1 MAFQMGGIYL
11 EKYGYAMYHAAM
23 EVSNAIN
30 PTIADLKFNYYV
42 LQQLIWVVV
51 ILLLGSLLFI
61 GPWAWPTDESATKE
75 WLQEISE
82 ERGPTYE
89 KFFAPAKANSGNT
102 AQTKTIA
109 EENAAKAGAIADL
122 RKTLAKGEELVVD
135 EYSEPRFPLSAVGIG
150 AGTLALA
157 QLSLFFFG
165 SYSGLGSAL

>member
-61 GPWAWPTDESATKE
+61 GPWVWPTDESATKE

-89 KFFAPAKANSGNT
+89 KFFAVTEGTSSGEANARAT
-102 AQTKTIA
+102 RLA
-109 EENAAKAGAIADL
+109 EL
-122 RKTLAKGEELVVD
+122 RKTLQKEPTAD
-135 EYSEPRFPLSAVGIG
+135 EYFEPRFPLWAVGVG

-157 QLSLFFFG
+157 QLSLFLFG
-165 SYSGLGSAL
+165 SYSGLGSSL

>member
-1 MAFQMGGIYL
+1 MEFQMSGIYL

-51 ILLLGSLLFI
+51 ILLLGSLLFV
-61 GPWAWPTDESATKE
+61 GPWVWPTDESATKE

-82 ERGPTYE
+82 ERGPTYD
-89 KFFAPAKANSGNT
+89 KFFSSDSSTTKEEST
-102 AQTKTIA
+102 ARGARLA
-109 EENAAKAGAIADL
+109 EL
-122 RKTLAKGEELVVD
+122 RKTLQKEVAPD
-135 EYSEPRFPLSAVGIG
+135 EYAEPRFPLWAVGVG

-157 QLSLFFFG
+157 QLSLFLFG
-165 SYSGLGSAL
+165 SYSGLGSSL

>member
-11 EKYGYAMYHAAM
+11 EEYGYAMYHAAM

-51 ILLLGSLLFI
+51 ILLLGSLLFV
-61 GPWAWPTDESATKE
+61 GPWVWPTDESATKE

-82 ERGPTYE
+82 ERGPTFE
-89 KFFAPAKANSGNT
+89 KFFSAGPNLSGEEVGART
-102 AQTKTIA
+102 TRLA
-109 EENAAKAGAIADL
+109 EL
-122 RKTLAKGEELVVD
+122 RKTLRTEVAED
-135 EYSEPRFPLSAVGIG
+135 RYSEPRFPLWAVGVG

-157 QLSLFFFG
+157 QLSLFLFG
-165 SYSGLGSAL
+165 SYSGLGSSL